1 MPGVVSALEIDT
13 ARRVAV
19 LSRNE
24 LVVDLS
30 IFFFVQVRALPTLGR
45 GIVVVVGYHQLRPL
59 KPEQSRS
66 ESSRRWACGG
76 VFIHVS
82 QRSKVF
88 GRA

>member
-45 GIVVVVGYHQLRPL
+45 GIVVVVGYH
-59 KPEQSRS
+59 
-66 ESSRRWACGG
+66 
-76 VFIHVS
+76 
-82 QRSKVF
+82 
-88 GRA
+88 